1 MTSVLPL
8 RLVHLSSVFTGTR
21 ATERRAVSRV
31 CPLNPE
37 RERELSP
44 PSPRGERRGEEKD
57 PAGAQGRSL
66 LRSPGQRSAG
76 FLALP
81 LPGAPSGELWA
92 PVRAA
97 AAAQVSASCSDGAC
111 RREVGAPAM
120 RRLSENGGV
129 TWRFI
134 NAVLFCFVFL
144 ESWFFH
150 LTWAA
155 FVDV

>member
-44 PSPRGERRGEEKD
+44 PSPRGEEED

-66 LRSPGQRSAG
+66 LRSPGQRFAG
-76 FLALP
+76 FFSLP
-81 LPGAPSGELWA
+81 LPGAPSGEPRGRATWPWA
-92 PVRAA
+92 PARTA
-97 AAAQVSASCSDGAC
+97 AAAQVLASCSNGAC
-111 RREVGAPAM
+111 RRDVRAPAV

-129 TWRFI
+129 
-134 NAVLFCFVFL
+134 A
-144 ESWFFH
+144 
-150 LTWAA
+150 
-155 FVDV
+155 

>member
-8 RLVHLSSVFTGTR
+8 WLVHPSSVFTGTR

-44 PSPRGERRGEEKD
+44 PSPRGERRGEEED

-66 LRSPGQRSAG
+66 LRSPGQRFAG
-76 FLALP
+76 FLSLP
-81 LPGAPSGELWA
+81 LPGAPSGEPRGRATWPWA
-92 PVRAA
+92 PARTA
-97 AAAQVSASCSDGAC
+97 AAAQVLASCSNGAC
-111 RREVGAPAM
+111 RRDVRAPAV

-129 TWRFI
+129 
-134 NAVLFCFVFL
+134 A
-144 ESWFFH
+144 
-150 LTWAA
+150 
-155 FVDV
+155 